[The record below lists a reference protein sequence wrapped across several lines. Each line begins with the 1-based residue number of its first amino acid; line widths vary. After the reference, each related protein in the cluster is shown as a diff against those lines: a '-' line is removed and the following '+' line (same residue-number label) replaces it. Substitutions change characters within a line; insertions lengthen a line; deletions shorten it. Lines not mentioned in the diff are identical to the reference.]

1 MTTLDARRRRVRQ
14 SAYALTRIT
23 QEIFLKLY
31 NNGYMEERNMTQLY
45 CEKDD
50 RFLADRYVSGT
61 CPKCGYDVSA
71 R

>member
-1 MTTLDARRRRVRQ
+1 
-14 SAYALTRIT
+14 
-23 QEIFLKLY
+23 
-31 NNGYMEERNMTQLY
+31 MTQLY